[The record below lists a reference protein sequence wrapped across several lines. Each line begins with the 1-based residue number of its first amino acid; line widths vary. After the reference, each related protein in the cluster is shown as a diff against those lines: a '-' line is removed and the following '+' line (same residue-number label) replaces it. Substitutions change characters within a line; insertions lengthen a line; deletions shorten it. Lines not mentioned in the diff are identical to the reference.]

1 MMERKAGGGGGG
13 QPAVPTRPG
22 RPGRPGLRIDD
33 VGKGG
38 AATEERRD
46 TLKLGTGGGGP
57 AAGE

>member
-46 TLKLGTGGGGP
+46 TLKLGTGGGGA
-57 AAGE
+57 AAG